1 MPEQFSMAGFDAA
14 PKLTDRLFFAIFPDT
29 PTAARIA
36 QLAQRLRTEHGLK
49 GKPLETGR
57 FHITLHHLGDYSGL
71 RQDIVETAIKAAAT
85 VVAAPFEV
93 TLDHTLSFSTRGG
106 NRPFVLRGSDGVVAL
121 TAFQRTLGA
130 ALGRVGLGGRE
141 TKLQYTPHVTLL
153 YDDALV
159 AERPCDAVAWRVC
172 EFVLVHS
179 LLGRT
184 VHLPLARWP
193 LST

>member
-1 MPEQFSMAGFDAA
+1 MPEQFSMPGLDAA
-14 PKLTDRLFFAIFPDT
+14 PKLTDRLFFATFPNP

-36 QLAQRLRTEHGLK
+36 QLAQDLRTEHGLM
-49 GKPLETGR
+49 GKPLEMGR
-57 FHITLHHLGDYSGL
+57 FHITLHHLGDYPGL

-93 TLDHTLSFSTRGG
+93 TLDRTLSFFTRGG
-106 NRPFVLRGSDGVVAL
+106 NRPFVLRGSYGVVAL

-130 ALGRVGLGGRE
+130 ALGRVGLGGNR
-141 TKLQYTPHVTLL
+141 TKQQYMPHVTLL
-153 YDDALV
+153 YDDTLV
-159 AERPCDAVAWRVC
+159 AERPCDTITWRVR

-179 LLGRT
+179 LLGQT
-184 VHLPLARWP
+184 IHLPLARWP

>member
-1 MPEQFSMAGFDAA
+1 MPEQFSMAGFDDA

-36 QLAQRLRTEHGLK
+36 QFAQYLRTEHGLK
-49 GKPLETGR
+49 GRPLETGR

-93 TLDHTLSFSTRGG
+93 ALDRTLSFSTRGG

-130 ALGRVGLGGRE
+130 ALDRAGLGGSR
-141 TKLQYTPHVTLL
+141 TKPQYTPHVTLL
-153 YDDALV
+153 YDDALI
-159 AERPCDAVAWRVC
+159 AERPCDAVAWRVR

-193 LST
+193 LSN